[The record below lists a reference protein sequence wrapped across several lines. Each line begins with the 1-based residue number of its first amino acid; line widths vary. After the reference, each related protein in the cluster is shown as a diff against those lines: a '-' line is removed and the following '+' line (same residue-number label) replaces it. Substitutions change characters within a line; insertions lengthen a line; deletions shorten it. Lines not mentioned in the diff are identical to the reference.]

1 MPREPKPAPQKG
13 MDPAVRGAVM
23 VMGLI
28 WTGIVLVNFAL
39 GDFTSALLWAGVG
52 IATTLPVVTTATATT
67 DRGRRATVCRDPK
80 TGEPL

>member
-1 MPREPKPAPQKG
+1 MPGDPKPAPKKG

-39 GDFTSALLWAGVG
+39 GDLLSAALWAGVG
-52 IATTLPVVTTATATT
+52 IATTLPVVTAATT
-67 DRGRRATVCRDPK
+67 DRGHRATVCRDPK

>member
-1 MPREPKPAPQKG
+1 MPGDPKPAPKKG

-39 GDFTSALLWAGVG
+39 GDLLSAALWAGVG
-52 IATTLPVVTTATATT
+52 IATTLPVATAPTI

>member
-1 MPREPKPAPQKG
+1 MPRDPKPAPKKG

-39 GDFTSALLWAGVG
+39 GDLLSAALWAGVG
-52 IATTLPVVTTATATT
+52 IATTLPIATASTA
-67 DRGRRATVCRDPK
+67 DRGRRATVCRDAK